1 MAHLNYKHL
10 HYFWVVAREGS
21 IVKASK
27 LLHLTPQTISSQ
39 LGLLEDAIGAKLFAK
54 SGRNL
59 ILTEAGRVAMG
70 YAEEIYGL
78 GDELMDVLR
87 HRLDGRPM
95 PFSVGVVDVVPKLIA
110 ARLLEPALEL
120 PESMRIICHED
131 KLENLLADLAVHKLD
146 MVLADGPMRSTLNVR
161 AFNHMLGECGSSF
174 FAAPDLAKQLRRE
187 FPQSLDQIPILLPM
201 PGTTLRDTLTQWC
214 AEKQI
219 TPTIAGEFDDGALMK
234 TFGQAGAGV
243 FCAPSVIER
252 EVVQQYKVQV
262 IGRTEEVRERFY
274 AITTERRLKHP
285 AVVAISEAAKRRLF
299 GME

>member
-1 MAHLNYKHL
+1 MAQLNYKHL

-21 IVKASK
+21 IVKAGK
-27 LLHLTPQTISSQ
+27 ILHLTPQTISSQ
-39 LGLLEDAIGAKLFAK
+39 LGLLEEAIGSKLFAK

-59 ILTEAGRVAMG
+59 ILTEAGRLAMG

-78 GDELMDVLR
+78 GDELMDVLK

-120 PESMRIICHED
+120 PEPVRIICHED
-131 KLENLLADLAVHKLD
+131 KLESLLADLAVHKLD

-161 AFNHMLGECGSSF
+161 AFNHLLGECGSSF
-174 FAAPDLAKQLRRE
+174 FAAQSVTKRLRKG
-187 FPQSLDQIPILLPM
+187 FPQSLDQIPFLLPM
-201 PGTTLRDTLTQWC
+201 PGTTLRDTLTQWFS
-214 AEKQI
+214 EKQI
-219 TPTIAGEFDDGALMK
+219 APVIAGEFDDGALMK
-234 TFGQAGAGV
+234 TFGQAGLGV
-243 FCAPSVIER
+243 FCAPSVIEH
-252 EVVQQYKVQV
+252 EVMQQYKVQL

-285 AVVAISEAAKRRLF
+285 AVRAISDAAKHRLF
-299 GME
+299 GIG